1 MQKLEKSMQKGLNIA
16 PLDPDQGTE
25 RMKNRKTLGI
35 EAAGRTRAN
44 EPPAASRQIG
54 KCGMENSDKKE
65 EKAKTTWE
73 TPPHHSE
80 KRPHKIVSK
89 EHNENK
95 ATNCS
100 DVRKRHV

>member
-1 MQKLEKSMQKGLNIA
+1 VATEESARHANIGEKSKQKGCNIA

-35 EAAGRTRAN
+35 DAAGRTRPN

-65 EKAKTTWE
+65 EKARTTWE
-73 TPPHHSE
+73 TPHTTTKSAHTKS
-80 KRPHKIVSK
+80 
-89 EHNENK
+89 
-95 ATNCS
+95 
-100 DVRKRHV
+100 